1 MEYAKD
7 IILDIKDGQAVERKI
22 KTERQLKR
30 SGLGRRILAKISEH
44 KVISSIVTATIS
56 FIVIDALLIISFVNV
71 LLKL

>member
-7 IILDIKDGQAVERKI
+7 VILDIKDGQAVERKI
-22 KTERQLKR
+22 KSERQLKR
-30 SGLGRRILAKISEH
+30 SGLGRRILTKISEH
-44 KVISSIVTATIS
+44 KIISSILTATIS